1 MLMNLRIKGQ
11 MCVDKPH
18 IHSHNK
24 TLISEYNPEIQMLKE
39 KKNPMLSTTSAPQN
53 PKQRSIEKPR

>member
-1 MLMNLRIKGQ
+1 

-53 PKQRSIEKPR
+53 SKQRSIEKPR